1 MMVIDEGNDQ
11 YNLVIDYNFKV
22 MIYIVVLMWN
32 EYM

>member
-32 EYM
+32 EDM